1 MYFALFRKCCN
12 MVYHRLVYPR
22 HYISCTTPLSAP
34 TLKVSSRF
42 SQYRL
47 SGISCRLR
55 FRYLFYRFDW
65 VLQRSQYSPLLPGW
79 EDHSSHDSPLPCC
92 IILCLPVLLR
102 VGLVV
107 TFYCENENF
116 RFFRGRVIRGL
127 IRTHAVDCPYRF
139 SFLLWIPY
147 FETCLSVWSIL
158 IWLFFNYLLL
168 KVLNLNDVLQR

>member
-1 MYFALFRKCCN
+1 ME
-12 MVYHRLVYPR
+12 YHRLVYPR
-22 HYISCTTPLSAP
+22 HYISCMTPLSAP

-65 VLQRSQYSPLLPGW
+65 GLQQCHYFPLMLEW

-102 VGLVV
+102 EGLVV

-116 RFFRGRVIRGL
+116 LFFRGRVIRGL
-127 IRTHAVDCPYRF
+127 IRTLAVDCPYRF
-139 SFLLWIPY
+139 SFLLWIPS

-168 KVLNLNDVLQR
+168 KVLILNDVLQR